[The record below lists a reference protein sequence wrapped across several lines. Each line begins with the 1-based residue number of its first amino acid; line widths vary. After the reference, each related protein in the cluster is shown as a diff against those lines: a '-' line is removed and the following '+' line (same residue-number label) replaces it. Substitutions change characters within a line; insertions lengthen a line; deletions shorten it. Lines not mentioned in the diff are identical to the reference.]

1 MILNDGQ
8 LYNFVGADQRRDE
21 NRAVRDFCIRL
32 HSALHKPYIA
42 GSCCCDILA
51 NSRFIKGR
59 S

>member
-1 MILNDGQ
+1 MTDNYIISWALIKEEMKTGP
-8 LYNFVGADQRRDE
+8 FA
-21 NRAVRDFCIRL
+21 I
-32 HSALHKPYIA
+32 SAFASTLHKPYIA